1 VNGQREVDAEVAEG
15 VKAVGGVK
23 AVDTLQRQMYCC
35 LQLR

>member
-1 VNGQREVDAEVAEG
+1 MNGQREVDAEVAEG
-15 VKAVGGVK
+15 VKAVGGMK